1 MVWFCGAFIFIAW
14 NDRKK
19 EGCALSG
26 EWSPNNTLNGAI
38 IMGILDFEAAAKNTN
53 TSRSAGRQAQAD
65 RPAAKLWLNVGYDAN
80 GRFVNLPVGIPVDTM
95 ETLPIRGQ
103 NEEWAQFQS
112 ARNDLLKAIQEAGD
126 NLEPGAEVEV
136 KLVVKLRKVN
146 EEIEVSKEDN
156 PFAVN
161 LSSLI
166 G

>member
-1 MVWFCGAFIFIAW
+1 
-14 NDRKK
+14 
-19 EGCALSG
+19 
-26 EWSPNNTLNGAI
+26 
-38 IMGILDFEAAAKNTN
+38 MGILDFEAAAKTNN
-53 TSRSAGRQAQAD
+53 TSRSAGRTAQAN

-126 NLEPGAEVEV
+126 GLEPGAEVEV

-156 PFAVN
+156 PFAAN
-161 LSSLI
+161 LSALI

>member
-1 MVWFCGAFIFIAW
+1 
-14 NDRKK
+14 
-19 EGCALSG
+19 
-26 EWSPNNTLNGAI
+26 
-38 IMGILDFEAAAKNTN
+38 MGILDFEAAKTN
-53 TSRSAGRQAQAD
+53 TTAPRSGRQAAQD

-95 ETLPIRGQ
+95 ESLPIRGQ

-146 EEIEVSKEDN
+146 EEIEVSKDDN
-156 PFAVN
+156 PFATN

>member
-1 MVWFCGAFIFIAW
+1 
-14 NDRKK
+14 
-19 EGCALSG
+19 
-26 EWSPNNTLNGAI
+26 
-38 IMGILDFEAAAKNTN
+38 MGILDFEAAKTTN
-53 TSRSAGRQAQAD
+53 TARSSNRVALQD

-95 ETLPIRGQ
+95 ETLPIRGR

-126 NLEPGAEVEV
+126 GLEPGAEVEV

-156 PFAVN
+156 PFAAN

>member
-1 MVWFCGAFIFIAW
+1 
-14 NDRKK
+14 
-19 EGCALSG
+19 
-26 EWSPNNTLNGAI
+26 
-38 IMGILDFEAAAKNTN
+38 MGILDFEAAKTN
-53 TSRSAGRQAQAD
+53 TTAPRSGRQAAQD

-156 PFAVN
+156 PFAAN
-161 LSSLI
+161 LGGLI
-166 G
+166 AG

>member
-1 MVWFCGAFIFIAW
+1 
-14 NDRKK
+14 
-19 EGCALSG
+19 
-26 EWSPNNTLNGAI
+26 
-38 IMGILDFEAAAKNTN
+38 MGILDFEAAAKSSNN
-53 TSRSAGRQAQAD
+53 APRSGRQAAQD

-156 PFAVN
+156 PFAAN

>member
-1 MVWFCGAFIFIAW
+1 
-14 NDRKK
+14 
-19 EGCALSG
+19 
-26 EWSPNNTLNGAI
+26 
-38 IMGILDFEAAAKNTN
+38 MGILNFETSKTN
-53 TSRSAGRQAQAD
+53 TSNRSTSRQGNTD

-80 GRFVNLPVGIPVDTM
+80 GRFVNLPIGIPVDTM
-95 ETLPIRGQ
+95 ESLPIRGQ

-156 PFAVN
+156 PFAAN
-161 LSSLI
+161 FSGLI
-166 G
+166 AS

>member
-1 MVWFCGAFIFIAW
+1 
-14 NDRKK
+14 
-19 EGCALSG
+19 
-26 EWSPNNTLNGAI
+26 
-38 IMGILDFEAAAKNTN
+38 MGILDFEAAAKTN
-53 TSRSAGRQAQAD
+53 TSARRSATPAAD

-95 ETLPIRGQ
+95 EALPIRGQ

-156 PFAVN
+156 PFAAN

>member
-1 MVWFCGAFIFIAW
+1 
-14 NDRKK
+14 
-19 EGCALSG
+19 
-26 EWSPNNTLNGAI
+26 
-38 IMGILDFEAAAKNTN
+38 MGILDFEAAAKTN
-53 TSRSAGRQAQAD
+53 NNNSRSAGRQAQAD

-126 NLEPGAEVEV
+126 NLEPGAEIEV

-156 PFAVN
+156 PFAAN
-161 LSSLI
+161 LSALI

>member
-1 MVWFCGAFIFIAW
+1 
-14 NDRKK
+14 
-19 EGCALSG
+19 
-26 EWSPNNTLNGAI
+26 
-38 IMGILDFEAAAKNTN
+38 MGILDFEAAKTN
-53 TSRSAGRQAQAD
+53 TSAPRSGRQAQQD

>member
-1 MVWFCGAFIFIAW
+1 
-14 NDRKK
+14 
-19 EGCALSG
+19 
-26 EWSPNNTLNGAI
+26 
-38 IMGILDFEAAAKNTN
+38 MGILDFEAAKTN
-53 TSRSAGRQAQAD
+53 TTAPRSGRQAAQD

-156 PFAVN
+156 PFAAN
-161 LSSLI
+161 LSALI

>member
-1 MVWFCGAFIFIAW
+1 
-14 NDRKK
+14 
-19 EGCALSG
+19 
-26 EWSPNNTLNGAI
+26 
-38 IMGILDFEAAAKNTN
+38 MGILDFDTAAKSNNAAAGGNNRRT
-53 TSRSAGRQAQAD
+53 QAQD

-95 ETLPIRGQ
+95 DALPVRGQ

-156 PFAVN
+156 PFAAN

>member
-1 MVWFCGAFIFIAW
+1 
-14 NDRKK
+14 
-19 EGCALSG
+19 
-26 EWSPNNTLNGAI
+26 
-38 IMGILDFEAAAKNTN
+38 MGILDFEAAKTN
-53 TSRSAGRQAQAD
+53 PPAPRSGRQAAQD

-95 ETLPIRGQ
+95 EVLPIRGQ

-112 ARNDLLKAIQEAGD
+112 ARNDLLKALQEAGD

-156 PFAVN
+156 PFAAN

>member
-1 MVWFCGAFIFIAW
+1 
-14 NDRKK
+14 
-19 EGCALSG
+19 
-26 EWSPNNTLNGAI
+26 
-38 IMGILDFEAAAKNTN
+38 MGILDFEAAKTN
-53 TSRSAGRQAQAD
+53 TTAPRSGRQAAQD

-126 NLEPGAEVEV
+126 GLEPGAEVEV

-156 PFAVN
+156 PFAAN
-161 LSSLI
+161 LSALI

>member
-1 MVWFCGAFIFIAW
+1 
-14 NDRKK
+14 
-19 EGCALSG
+19 
-26 EWSPNNTLNGAI
+26 
-38 IMGILDFEAAAKNTN
+38 MGILDFEAAAKTN
-53 TSRSAGRQAQAD
+53 NNNSRSAGRQAQAD

-112 ARNDLLKAIQEAGD
+112 ARNDLLKAIQAAGD

-156 PFAVN
+156 PFAAN
-161 LSSLI
+161 LSALI

>member
-1 MVWFCGAFIFIAW
+1 
-14 NDRKK
+14 
-19 EGCALSG
+19 
-26 EWSPNNTLNGAI
+26 
-38 IMGILDFEAAAKNTN
+38 MGILDFEATAKTN
-53 TSRSAGRQAQAD
+53 NSRSAGRQAQAD

-126 NLEPGAEVEV
+126 GLEPGAEVEV

-156 PFAVN
+156 PFAAN

>member
-1 MVWFCGAFIFIAW
+1 
-14 NDRKK
+14 
-19 EGCALSG
+19 
-26 EWSPNNTLNGAI
+26 
-38 IMGILDFEAAAKNTN
+38 MGILDFETTAKSN
-53 TSRSAGRQAQAD
+53 TSGRRNAQQASD

-95 ETLPIRGQ
+95 ELLPIRGQ

-146 EEIEVSKEDN
+146 EEIEVKPEDN
-156 PFAVN
+156 EFATD
-161 LSSLI
+161 LSKLF

>member
-1 MVWFCGAFIFIAW
+1 
-14 NDRKK
+14 
-19 EGCALSG
+19 
-26 EWSPNNTLNGAI
+26 
-38 IMGILDFEAAAKNTN
+38 MGILDFEAAKTN
-53 TSRSAGRQAQAD
+53 TTAPRSGRQAAQD

-126 NLEPGAEVEV
+126 GLEPGAEVEV

-156 PFAVN
+156 PFAAN

>member
-1 MVWFCGAFIFIAW
+1 
-14 NDRKK
+14 
-19 EGCALSG
+19 
-26 EWSPNNTLNGAI
+26 
-38 IMGILDFEAAAKNTN
+38 MGILDFEAAAKTNN
-53 TSRSAGRQAQAD
+53 TSRSSHRAAPQD